1 MMRILVLLLLSISFL
16 GSIQTWRSGACRR
29 IQGYVD
35 CLPSSRFDLRVSLR
49 DKVTELTAVRLL
61 RRVSPP
67 ERLDGPPMFKC
78 AITYDVALRI
88 AKDLGVPLNDL
99 IFEPA

>member
-1 MMRILVLLLLSISFL
+1 M
-16 GSIQTWRSGACRR
+16 
-29 IQGYVD
+29 
-35 CLPSSRFDLRVSLR
+35 
-49 DKVTELTAVRLL
+49 RLL

-78 AITYDVALRI
+78 AITYEMSLRV

-99 IFEPA
+99 IFEQT

>member
-1 MMRILVLLLLSISFL
+1 M
-16 GSIQTWRSGACRR
+16 
-29 IQGYVD
+29 
-35 CLPSSRFDLRVSLR
+35 
-49 DKVTELTAVRLL
+49 RLL

-78 AITYDVALRI
+78 AITYDAALGI

-99 IFEPA
+99 IFEPT